1 MCRLNRKL
9 TSKFICGDLVK
20 VIGSMNH
27 VIALLC
33 IVMLIL
39 TSSASSS
46 IVGSGILSL
55 QKSYL
60 NSLKTAPLLTNMVT
74 ASILSV
80 CSDCVSQSI
89 ELSSFQNKSVV
100 TTNVESQVNVSHQY
114 NNKDDKKKISRG
126 QFSFYR
132 SLCMS
137 VYGAIVLGW
146 LVSQWFQFLN
156 NLIPRDGITIGRVIQ
171 KVFINQLIMS
181 PFLNSLFFCY
191 VIFTRDFTSTLTQ
204 KYTLL
209 KKKLQADL
217 LPTIAR
223 SCVYWS
229 IIHLYNFLILPTKY
243 QLLYTN
249 SAFLLWTTYL
259 SLVGYRAVK

>member
-1 MCRLNRKL
+1 
-9 TSKFICGDLVK
+9 
-20 VIGSMNH
+20 MNPA
-27 VIALLC
+27 IALLC
-33 IVMLIL
+33 IIMVIL

-46 IVGSGILSL
+46 IIKSGVLSL

-60 NSLKTAPLLTNMVT
+60 HSLKTAPLLTNMVT

-89 ELSSFQNKSVV
+89 ELSSFRNKVEG
-100 TTNVESQVNVSHQY
+100 TTIVEGPVSVSHQ
-114 NNKDDKKKISRG
+114 NNNEDNKKKISRG

-137 VYGAIVLGW
+137 VYGAFVLGW
-146 LVSQWFQFLN
+146 FVSQWFQFLN
-156 NLIPRDGITIGRVIQ
+156 NLIPRDGITIGRVIL

-181 PFLNSLFFCY
+181 PFLNSLFFGY

-209 KKKLQADL
+209 NKKLQVDL

-229 IIHLYNFLILPTKY
+229 IVHLYNFLILSTKY

-259 SLVGYRAVK
+259 SLVGYRSVK

>member
-1 MCRLNRKL
+1 
-9 TSKFICGDLVK
+9 
-20 VIGSMNH
+20 
-27 VIALLC
+27 
-33 IVMLIL
+33 MLIL
-39 TSSASSS
+39 ASSASSS
-46 IVGSGILSL
+46 IVRSSILSL

-89 ELSSFQNKSVV
+89 ELSSFRNKDEG
-100 TTNVESQVNVSHQY
+100 TTNVGNQVNVSHQY
-114 NNKDDKKKISRG
+114 DNKDDKKKISRG

-137 VYGAIVLGW
+137 VYGAVVLGW
-146 LVSQWFQFLN
+146 FVSLWFQFLN
-156 NLIPRDGITIGRVIQ
+156 NLIPRDGITVGRVIK
-171 KVFINQLIMS
+171 KVFTNQLIMS
-181 PFLNSLFFCY
+181 PFLNTLFFGY
-191 VIFTRDFTSTLTQ
+191 VIFTRDFRSTLTE
-204 KYTLL
+204 KYNLL
-209 KKKLQADL
+209 KKKLHADL

-229 IIHLYNFLILPTKY
+229 IVHLYNFLILPTKF

-249 SAFLLWTTYL
+249 SALQLIYQ
-259 SLVGYRAVK
+259 